1 MQDGGTLA
9 ETRRRIR
16 YEWLYAEFRAARR
29 EYLEAQARG
38 ADRHQ
43 LRRLRERLQARRHQ
57 LAAWR
62 RRDDPA
68 TPVSPPE
75 ESS

>member
-1 MQDGGTLA
+1 MQDGGALA

-16 YEWLYAEFRAARR
+16 YEWLYAEWRAARR
-29 EYLEAQARG
+29 EYLEARARG

-43 LRRLRERLQARRHQ
+43 LRRARERLQARWHQ

-62 RRDDPA
+62 RRDKPA
-68 TPVSPPE
+68 TSVSPPE
-75 ESS
+75 EAS

>member
-9 ETRRRIR
+9 ELWRRVE

-29 EYLEAQARG
+29 EYLEARAR
-38 ADRHQ
+38 DVSRHQ
-43 LRRLRERLQARRHQ
+43 LRRLRERMRARWHE

-62 RRDDPA
+62 LADEPA
-68 TPVSPPE
+68 TSVSPPE